1 MLSRDPNF
9 RRIKLKA
16 RGLGGS
22 ATYWRG
28 PDHLLIV
35 TQDGYTERYRR
46 IYFRDIQAVLIRRT
60 STWIWVMVCLITTLI
75 VLGILPITVGNT
87 IGYWFGGINLAIW
100 SAFLTFHLIAG
111 PTCGCR
117 LVTAVQNRDLPH
129 LSRWKQA
136 SRLFDALQPEVNR
149 AQGRIAEAPPAPT
162 VESPPPAA
170 ATTP

>member
-9 RRIKLKA
+9 RRVKLKA

-22 ATYWRG
+22 ATYWLG

-35 TQDGYTERYRR
+35 TQDGYSERYRR

-60 STWIWVMVCLITTLI
+60 STWIWVMVILLGMLV
-75 VLGILPITVGNT
+75 VLGILPLTVGDT
-87 IGYWFGGINLAIW
+87 IGLWLGGINLGIW

-129 LSRWKQA
+129 LNRWKQA
-136 SRLFDALQPEVNR
+136 GRLLDALLPEVHR
-149 AQGRIAEAPPAPT
+149 AQGRTTVAPAPT
-162 VESPPPAA
+162 LESLPPDA